1 MLRKSTFREIRTSL
15 ARYLAIFAIVALGV
29 GFFSGLKDCKES
41 MESTARKY
49 LDETNFFD
57 YQILSSYGADDDSVA
72 LAESWDGV
80 SGAEGSIQIDV
91 MARSGDG
98 DSKALKAISL
108 PEGINKLRVTE
119 GRLPENPEE
128 CVVDAYSITDAGF
141 RVGDS
146 IEITDEN
153 DKDKRKQFKVKEFK
167 IVGLVN
173 TPIYL
178 DYQRGST
185 DIGNGSLDTF
195 FFIEKD
201 AFDVDYYT
209 NLYVTLKGDEVSLT
223 EEHEDMLKDQEDNME
238 ALAEAVTDGRR
249 ETARKDAQDELDEK
263 KQEYEDSLAEY
274 ESEKRKA
281 EKEIDDAEDQIESG
295 KRTIASKRQEANST
309 ISDLGNN
316 KKELN
321 DTVTGLEET
330 ISGLESNKKKL
341 EKGIS
346 EAKAGKKQLE
356 DGISKAKA
364 GKKQLENGIAE
375 AKAGKKQVEDAIAAP
390 RANLQA
396 QLDQVQAALEADPG
410 NTALLEQ
417 AETLKAQIA
426 GLDAQVTAVDEQIA
440 DLETQLAGVNGQ
452 IKGLETELTGV
463 NGTIKELDKNLG
475 KVNDGLA
482 QAKDGK
488 AQAEDGI
495 GKIDEGLKQAE
506 DGLAELDD
514 READLVSS
522 ERTLDQKKREA
533 DSEFERAE
541 KELDDAKDKLDEAQ
555 EKIDDMEE
563 GNSYALSR
571 TENVG
576 YASFDSNSS
585 IVSNIA
591 KIFPLF
597 FFLIAA
603 LVCMTTMTR
612 MVDEQ
617 RTQIGVLKALGY
629 SNSQIVGKYMFYS
642 GSAAFLGALVGFFAG
657 CKVFPMVIWN
667 AYTMMYDFS
676 HTVDYIINY
685 KLGLAVL
692 AVAMLCSMGA
702 TWVSI
707 AADFKVPPAELIRPK
722 TPTAGKRILLERI
735 TPLWNRIS
743 FLYKVSIRNI
753 FRDKKRFLMMV
764 IGVSG
769 CTALLIAGIG
779 IRATISKVADYQFDE
794 ISLYDVTVMFSKNM
808 TEKRQK
814 AFMKEMTEDNDIS
827 EENVRFLHRGE
838 VTMTMGGKTT
848 DITCVATEAEGFGD
862 FVDLHHGN
870 EHIDYPGPGEI
881 VIVRKTNHDYGVD
894 VGDEVKLRDG
904 YREMTAKIVGVA
916 DNYVYDSIYMTTD
929 TYREGFGKEPDIKAA
944 YINFEDG
951 TEEKAIRNASAD
963 AAGYEYTAAAQTNID
978 VRENVSRM
986 MKSLNAIVYVVILSA
1001 ALLAFI
1007 VLYNLTNINIT
1018 ERIREIATIKVLG
1031 FYQIEVSQY
1040 VFRENIFLT
1049 AVAAIVGIP
1058 MGDWLLKFVIDNI
1071 VLSMIYFEP
1080 RHGPYDIPI
1089 AVALTFVFAFLVN
1102 IAMQKRL
1109 RNVSM
1114 TESLKSVE

>member
-1 MLRKSTFREIRTSL
+1 MLRKSTFREIKTSL

-41 MESTARKY
+41 MVSTARRY
-49 LDETNFFD
+49 LEATNFYD
-57 YQILSSYGADDDSVA
+57 YQILSSYGADDDSVEMA
-72 LAESWDGV
+72 KAWEGV

-91 MARSGDG
+91 IARSGSG
-98 DSKALKAISL
+98 DSSALKAISI
-108 PEGINKLRVTE
+108 PENLNTLNVTE
-119 GRLPENPEE
+119 GRLPQNINE
-128 CVVDAYSITDAGF
+128 CVVDAYSITDEGF
-141 RVGDS
+141 HVGDH

-153 DKDKRKQFKVKEFK
+153 DKDKLKEFNVK
-167 IVGLVN
+167 DFEIVGLVN

-209 NLYVTLKGDEVSLT
+209 NLYVTLDGDEASLT
-223 EEHEDMLKDQEDNME
+223 DEHEDRLKAEQNNMK

-249 ETARKDAQDELDEK
+249 EAARKDAQEELDEK
-263 KQEYEDSLAEY
+263 KQEYEDNLARY
-274 ESEKRKA
+274 EKEKRDAEKKLDDAEKQIKKGEKLISSNRKKA
-281 EKEIDDAEDQIESG
+281 EKGKNDAETALG
-295 KRTIASKRQEANST
+295 GLEANL
-309 ISDLGNN
+309 IEVN
-316 KKELN
+316 
-321 DTVTGLEET
+321 
-330 ISGLESNKKKL
+330 
-341 EKGIS
+341 
-346 EAKAGKKQLE
+346 
-356 DGISKAKA
+356 
-364 GKKQLENGIAE
+364 NGIATLNSE
-375 AKAGKKQVEDAIAAP
+375 RKKAE
-390 RANLQA
+390 
-396 QLDQVQAALEADPG
+396 
-410 NTALLEQ
+410 
-417 AETLKAQIA
+417 
-426 GLDAQVTAVDEQIA
+426 
-440 DLETQLAGVNGQ
+440 
-452 IKGLETELTGV
+452 
-463 NGTIKELDKNLG
+463 
-475 KVNDGLA
+475 DGLA
-482 QAKDGK
+482 QANSGKEKLESGKTELETAIAGLQQAAETDPDPVNVQKYKMQIAALSEELAGVELQIADVDAQIDEINAGISLIDIKLKEAEAGK
-488 AQAEDGI
+488 AMIEDGI
-495 GKIDEGLKQAE
+495 ARAKQGIDQADSGLNKLDKSE
-506 DGLAELDD
+506 KELVKNKKK
-514 READLVSS
+514 LKS
-522 ERTLDQKKREA
+522 EERKA
-533 DSEFERAE
+533 DSEFEKAK

-555 EKIDDMEE
+555 EKIDDMET

-571 TENVG
+571 KENAG

-597 FFLIAA
+597 FLLIAA

-642 GSAAFLGALVGFFAG
+642 GSAAFFGAIVGFFVG
-657 CKVFPMVIWN
+657 CKVFPVVIWN

-676 HTVDYIINY
+676 DTVDYIINY

-707 AADFKVPPAELIRPK
+707 SADFKVPAAELIRPK
-722 TPTAGKRILLERI
+722 APPAGKRILLERI

-794 ISLYDVTVMFSKNM
+794 ISLYDITVIFSKNM
-808 TEKRQK
+808 TEGRQ
-814 AFMKEMTEDNDIS
+814 EDFLEELQDGTDIS
-827 EENVRFLHRGE
+827 EKNVRFLHRGE
-838 VTMTMGGKTT
+838 VTMVIGDKTA
-848 DITCVATEAEGFGD
+848 DITCVATEAEGFDDFINLHTGD
-862 FVDLHHGN
+862 QHL
-870 EHIDYPGPGEI
+870 DYPGPGEI
-881 VIVRKTNHDYGVD
+881 VIVKKTSHDYGLG
-894 VGDEVKLRDG
+894 VGDEVKLREG
-904 YREMTAKIVGVA
+904 YREMNVRIVGVA
-916 DNYVYDSIYMTTD
+916 DNYVYDSIYMTPE
-929 TYREGFGKEPDIKAA
+929 TYRDGFGKDPDIKAA
-944 YINFEDG
+944 FIDFEDG
-951 TEEKAIRNASAD
+951 TEEEVIRNASAD
-963 AAGYEYTAAAQTNID
+963 AAGYEYTAATQTNID
-978 VRENVSRM
+978 VRENVSKM
-986 MKSLNAIVYVVILSA
+986 MKSLNSIVYVVILSA

-1031 FYQIEVSQY
+1031 FYQLEVSQY
-1040 VFRENIFLT
+1040 VFRENLFLT
-1049 AVAAIVGIP
+1049 AVAAIAGIP
-1058 MGDWLLKFVIDNI
+1058 MGDWLLRFVIDNI

-1102 IAMQKRL
+1102 LAMQKRL
-1109 RNVSM
+1109 RDVSM

>member
-41 MESTARKY
+41 MVSTARKY
-49 LDETNFFD
+49 LDRTNFYD

-72 LAESWDGV
+72 LAESWDEV
-80 SGAEGSIQIDV
+80 KAAEGSIQIDV

-98 DSKALKAISL
+98 DSRALKCISL
-108 PEGINKLRVTE
+108 PEKINTLNVVE
-119 GRLPENPEE
+119 GRLPEAANE
-128 CVVDAYSITDAGF
+128 CAVDSYSITDAGF
-141 RVGDS
+141 RVGDF

-153 DKDKRKQFKVKEFK
+153 DEDKLEDFNETRFE

-173 TPIYL
+173 TPIFL

-195 FFIEKD
+195 FFVERD

-209 NLYVTLKGDEVSLT
+209 NLYLKLNGDQPALS
-223 EEHEDMLKDQEDNME
+223 EEHEDYLKAKEDSMKD
-238 ALAEAVTDGRR
+238 LAEAVTSGRR
-249 ETARKDAQDELDEK
+249 ETAQKEAQEELDEK
-263 KQEYEDSLAEY
+263 KQEYEDNLAKY
-274 ESEKRKA
+274 EREKANAEKKLDKA
-281 EKEIDDAEDQIESG
+281 ENKIDAGEKKIKKTRKQLNA
-295 KRTIASKRQEANST
+295 TITEANAGIEQANAAIT
-309 ISDLGNN
+309 DLKTKKAQVEGGIEEAKAAKEQAEAAHAGGMISDD
-316 KKELN
+316 EYAAAIAQA
-321 DTVTGLEET
+321 DAT
-330 ISGLESNKKKL
+330 ISGLEGNLSDINN
-341 EKGIS
+341 GIS
-346 EAKAGKKQLE
+346 Q
-356 DGISKAKA
+356 
-364 GKKQLENGIAE
+364 AE
-375 AKAGKKQVEDAIAAP
+375 AGLK
-390 RANLQA
+390 QA
-396 QLDQVQAALEADPG
+396 QEGLA
-410 NTALLEQ
+410 Q
-417 AETLKAQIA
+417 AEA
-426 GLDAQVTAVDEQIA
+426 GL
-440 DLETQLAGVNGQ
+440 
-452 IKGLETELTGV
+452 
-463 NGTIKELDKNLG
+463 KELDK
-475 KVNDGLA
+475 
-482 QAKDGK
+482 
-488 AQAEDGI
+488 AEN
-495 GKIDEGLKQAE
+495 KLE
-506 DGLAELDD
+506 
-514 READLVSS
+514 SS
-522 ERTLDQKKREA
+522 EKKLKKEERKA
-533 DSEFERAE
+533 DNEFDKAKR
-541 KELDDAKDKLDEAQ
+541 ELDDAKDKLDEAQ
-555 EKIDDMEE
+555 EKIDDMEI
-563 GNSYALSR
+563 GNSFALSR
-571 TENVG
+571 KENMG

-585 IVSNIA
+585 IVSNIS

-617 RTQIGVLKALGY
+617 RTQIGILKALGY
-629 SNSQIVGKYMFYS
+629 SNGQIVGKYMFYS
-642 GSAAFLGALVGFFAG
+642 GSAAFLGAVLGFFVG
-657 CKVFPMVIWN
+657 CKVFPVVIWN

-676 HTVDYIINY
+676 HTVDYIINW
-685 KLGLAVL
+685 KLGLIVL
-692 AVAMLCSMGA
+692 AVSLLCSMGA

-722 TPTAGKRILLERI
+722 TPPAGKRILLERI
-735 TPLWNRIS
+735 RPLWNRIS

-794 ISLYDVTVMFSKNM
+794 ISLYDITVLFSKNM
-808 TEKRQK
+808 TEDRQK
-814 AFMKEMTEDNDIS
+814 DFMEEMEDAGVTG
-827 EENVRFLHRGE
+827 ENVRFLHRDE
-838 VTMTMGGKTT
+838 MTAIIGDKTT
-848 DITCVATEAEGFGD
+848 DITCVATEAEGFD
-862 FVDLHHGN
+862 QFIDLHAGDQ
-870 EHIDYPGPGEI
+870 HIDYPGPGEA
-881 VIVRKTNHDYGVD
+881 VIVRKTNHDYGVGI
-894 VGDEVKLRDG
+894 GDEITLRDD
-904 YREMTAKIVGVA
+904 YREMDVKIVAVA
-916 DNYVYDSIYMTTD
+916 DNYVYDSIYISSD

-944 YINFEDG
+944 YIDFKEG
-951 TEEKAIRNASAD
+951 TEEDVIRNASAD

-978 VRENVSRM
+978 VRENVNKM
-986 MKSLNAIVYVVILSA
+986 MKSLNSIVYVVILSA

-1031 FYQIEVSQY
+1031 FYQLEVSQY
-1040 VFRENIFLT
+1040 VFRENLFLT

-1089 AVALTFVFAFLVN
+1089 SVTLTFLFAFLVN

>member
-1 MLRKSTFREIRTSL
+1 MLKKSTFREIKTSL

-29 GFFSGLKDCKES
+29 GFFSGLRDCKES
-41 MESTARKY
+41 MVSTARRY
-49 LDETNFFD
+49 LERTNFYD

-72 LAESWDGV
+72 TAEAWNGV
-80 SGAEGSIQIDV
+80 KEAEGSIQIDV
-91 MARSGDG
+91 MAKSGDG
-98 DSKALKAISL
+98 DSKALKAISM
-108 PEGINKLRVTE
+108 PESINTLNVTE
-119 GRLPENPEE
+119 GRLPQNVNE
-128 CVVDAYSITDAGF
+128 CVVDAYSITDEGF
-141 RVGDS
+141 RVGDH

-153 DKDKRKQFKVKEFK
+153 DEDKLEDFKVTDFE

-209 NLYVTLKGDEVSLT
+209 NLYLTLEGDEISLT
-223 EEHEDMLKDQEDNME
+223 DEHEDMLKAKEDDMKT
-238 ALAEAVTDGRR
+238 LAEEVTAGRR
-249 ETARKDAQDELDEK
+249 ETAKKEAQEELDEK
-263 KQEYEDSLAEY
+263 KQEYEDNLAKY
-274 ESEKRKA
+274 EKEKRDAEKKLDKA
-281 EKEIDDAEDQIESG
+281 ENKIQSGEAKIKKTRKELEQAIKEADKAINTLPGQIEQLKAQKSE
-295 KRTIASKRQEANST
+295 TEA
-309 ISDLGNN
+309 
-316 KKELN
+316 
-321 DTVTGLEET
+321 GL
-330 ISGLESNKKKL
+330 SQLYDVRDGLS
-341 EKGIS
+341 
-346 EAKAGKKQLE
+346 
-356 DGISKAKA
+356 
-364 GKKQLENGIAE
+364 
-375 AKAGKKQVEDAIAAP
+375 
-390 RANLQA
+390 A
-396 QLDQVQAALEADPG
+396 QIAALEAQGADEETIAAVKAQLAVV
-410 NTALLEQ
+410 NDQIQQ
-417 AETLKAQIA
+417 AEKGLGQLESGIAQAEA
-426 GLDAQVTAVDEQIA
+426 GLKQAKEGKKQAE
-440 DLETQLAGVNGQ
+440 E
-452 IKGLETELTGV
+452 GL
-463 NGTIKELDKNLG
+463 KELDK
-475 KVNDGLA
+475 
-482 QAKDGK
+482 
-488 AQAEDGI
+488 AEN
-495 GKIDEGLKQAE
+495 K
-506 DGLAELDD
+506 LD
-514 READLVSS
+514 SS
-522 ERTLDQKKREA
+522 EQKLKKEERKA
-533 DSEFERAE
+533 DSEFEKAK

-555 EKIDDMEE
+555 EKIDDMEI

-612 MVDEQ
+612 MVEEQ

-642 GSAAFLGALVGFFAG
+642 GSGAFLGAVLGFFVG
-657 CKVFPMVIWN
+657 CKVFPVVIWN

-676 HTVDYIINY
+676 HTVDYIINW

-692 AVAMLCSMGA
+692 AVALLCSMGA

-722 TPTAGKRILLERI
+722 TPPAGKRILLERI
-735 TPLWNRIS
+735 KPLWNRIS

-779 IRATISKVADYQFDE
+779 IRATISKIADYQFDE
-794 ISLYDVTVMFSKNM
+794 ISVYDITVMFSKNM
-808 TEKRQK
+808 TEDRQK
-814 AFMKEMTEDNDIS
+814 DFLEELRDDRDIADES
-827 EENVRFLHRGE
+827 VRFLHRGE
-838 VTMTMGGKTT
+838 VTMVIGDKTT
-848 DITCVATEAEGFGD
+848 DLTCIATDAEGFDD
-862 FVDLHHGN
+862 FIDLHTGDQ
-870 EHIDYPGPGEI
+870 HIDFPGPGEI
-881 VIVRKTNHDYGVD
+881 VIVRKTNHDYGIG
-894 VGDEVKLRDG
+894 VGDEVTLRDD
-904 YREMTAKIVGVA
+904 YREMKVKIVGVA
-916 DNYVYDSIYMTTD
+916 DNYVYDSVYMSNE
-929 TYREGFGKEPDIKAA
+929 TYREGFGKEPDVKAA
-944 YINFEDG
+944 FINLADG
-951 TEEKAIRNASAD
+951 TEEEVIREVSAD
-963 AAGYEYTAAAQTNID
+963 AAGYEYSAAVQTNLD
-978 VRENVSRM
+978 VRDNVSKM
-986 MKSLNAIVYVVILSA
+986 MKSLNSIVYVVILSA

-1018 ERIREIATIKVLG
+1018 ERLREIATIKVLG
-1031 FYQIEVSQY
+1031 FYQLEVSQY
-1040 VFRENIFLT
+1040 VFRENLFLT

-1071 VLSMIYFEP
+1071 VVSMVYFEA

-1089 AVALTFVFAFLVN
+1089 AVALTFVFAFFVN

-1109 RNVSM
+1109 RDISM

>member
-1 MLRKSTFREIRTSL
+1 MLKKSTFREIKTSL

-29 GFFSGLKDCKES
+29 GFFSGLRDCKES
-41 MESTARKY
+41 MVSTASRY
-49 LDETNFFD
+49 LERTNFYD

-80 SGAEGSIQIDV
+80 KAAEGSIQIDV
-91 MARSGDG
+91 IARSGSG
-98 DSKALKAISL
+98 DSSALKATSL
-108 PEGINKLRVTE
+108 PENINKLNVTE
-119 GRLPENPEE
+119 GRLPQNVNE
-128 CVVDAYSITDAGF
+128 CVLDAYSITDEGF
-141 RVGDS
+141 HVGDH

-153 DKDKRKQFKVKEFK
+153 DKDKLGDFKVKDFE

-195 FFIEKD
+195 FFIDKD

-209 NLYVTLKGDEVSLT
+209 NLYVTFTGDEVSLT
-223 EEHEDMLKDQEDNME
+223 DEHEDKLKEQEDSMKS
-238 ALAEAVTDGRR
+238 LAEAVRDGRR
-249 ETARKDAQDELDEK
+249 ESERKEAQAELDEK
-263 KQEYEDSLAEY
+263 KQEYEDNLARYEEEKADAERKLDKAEAQIQKGERLINSNRKKAKKGRSEAETAKSDLNAKLAEVD
-274 ESEKRKA
+274 SG
-281 EKEIDDAEDQIESG
+281 IEVLSSG
-295 KRTIASKRQEANST
+295 RQ
-309 ISDLGNN
+309 
-316 KKELN
+316 
-321 DTVTGLEET
+321 
-330 ISGLESNKKKL
+330 
-341 EKGIS
+341 
-346 EAKAGKKQLE
+346 
-356 DGISKAKA
+356 
-364 GKKQLENGIAE
+364 
-375 AKAGKKQVEDAIAAP
+375 
-390 RANLQA
+390 
-396 QLDQVQAALEADPG
+396 
-410 NTALLEQ
+410 Q
-417 AETLKAQIA
+417 AE
-426 GLDAQVTAVDEQIA
+426 E
-440 DLETQLAGVNGQ
+440 
-452 IKGLETELTGV
+452 
-463 NGTIKELDKNLG
+463 
-475 KVNDGLA
+475 GLA
-482 QAKDGK
+482 QLNSGK
-488 AQAEDGI
+488 AQAEQGKAVLEENI
-495 GKIDEGLKQAE
+495 GKLQQAAQADPDNADQYNEELEKLNAELDKANQQIAGIDAQIGEINTKLADIDAKTKEAEAGKAQIEEGIAKADEGIEQANS
-506 DGLAELDD
+506 GLAELSKKQ
-514 READLVSS
+514 REL
-522 ERTLDQKKREA
+522 EENKRKLRREEEKA
-533 DSEFERAE
+533 DSEFEKAR

-555 EKIDDMEE
+555 EKIDTMDI
-563 GNSYALSR
+563 GNAYALSR
-571 TENVG
+571 KENMG

-585 IVSNIA
+585 IVSNIS

-617 RTQIGVLKALGY
+617 RTQIGILKALGY

-642 GSAAFLGALVGFFAG
+642 GSAAFLGAILGFFVG
-657 CKVFPMVIWN
+657 CKVFPAVIWH

-676 HTVDYIINY
+676 DTVDYIINY
-685 KLGLAVL
+685 KLGLTVL
-692 AVAMLCSMGA
+692 AVALLCSMGA

-722 TPTAGKRILLERI
+722 TPPAGRRILMERI

-794 ISLYDVTVMFSKNM
+794 ISLYDITVMFSKNM
-808 TEKRQK
+808 TENRQK
-814 AFMKEMTEDNDIS
+814 DFVNEIKSGTEIS
-827 EENVRFLHRGE
+827 DENIRFLHRGE
-838 VTMTMGGKTT
+838 VTVVMGDKTT
-848 DITCVATEAEGFGD
+848 DITCVATDAEGFDD
-862 FVDLHHGN
+862 FVNLHTGDQ
-870 EHIDYPGPGEI
+870 HIDYPGPGEI
-881 VIVRKTNHDYGVD
+881 VIVRKTNHDYGLD
-894 VGDEVKLRDG
+894 VGDEVTLRDD
-904 YREMTAKIVGVA
+904 YREMKAKIVGVA
-916 DNYVYDSIYMTTD
+916 DNYVYDSLYMTPE
-929 TYREGFGKEPDIKAA
+929 TYRQGFGKDPDIKAA
-944 YINFEDG
+944 YINL
-951 TEEKAIRNASAD
+951 EEGAEEEEIRKVSAD
-963 AAGYEYTAAAQTNID
+963 AAGYENTAAVQTNID

-1018 ERIREIATIKVLG
+1018 ERLREIATIKVLG

-1040 VFRENIFLT
+1040 VFRENLFLT

-1089 AVALTFVFAFLVN
+1089 SVALTFVFAFLVN

-1109 RNVSM
+1109 RDVSM

>member
-29 GFFSGLKDCKES
+29 GFFSGLRDCKES
-41 MESTARKY
+41 MVSTASRY
-49 LDETNFFD
+49 LDSTNFYD

-80 SGAEGSIQIDV
+80 KAAEGSIQIDV
-91 MARSGDG
+91 IARSGDG
-98 DSKALKAISL
+98 DSSALKAISL
-108 PEGINKLRVTE
+108 PDYINTLNVTE
-119 GRLPENPEE
+119 GRLPQNVNE

-141 RVGDS
+141 RVGDH
-146 IEITDEN
+146 IELTDEN
-153 DKDKRKQFKVKEFK
+153 DKDKLGDFKVKDFE

-195 FFIEKD
+195 FFID
-201 AFDVDYYT
+201 RGAFDVDYYT
-209 NLYVTLKGDEVSLT
+209 NLYVKLTGDETSFT
-223 EEHEDMLKDQEDNME
+223 EEHEDKLKAQEDNME
-238 ALAEAVTDGRR
+238 SLAEEVTEGRR
-249 ETARKDAQDELDEK
+249 ETAKKEAQEELDEK
-263 KQEYEDSLAEY
+263 KQEYEDNLDKYEREKADAE
-274 ESEKRKA
+274 EKLDKA
-281 EKEIDDAEDQIESG
+281 EKQIEAGRKKIKKARAELNSAIKKANDAINTLPG
-295 KRTIASKRQEANST
+295 TIAE
-309 ISDLGNN
+309 L
-316 KKELN
+316 KE
-321 DTVTGLEET
+321 TR
-330 ISGLESNKKKL
+330 
-341 EKGIS
+341 
-346 EAKAGKKQLE
+346 A
-356 DGISKAKA
+356 
-364 GKKQLENGIAE
+364 
-375 AKAGKKQVEDAIAAP
+375 QVEA
-390 RANLQA
+390 
-396 QLDQVQAALEADPG
+396 
-410 NTALLEQ
+410 
-417 AETLKAQIA
+417 
-426 GLDAQVTAVDEQIA
+426 
-440 DLETQLAGVNGQ
+440 
-452 IKGLETELTGV
+452 
-463 NGTIKELDKNLG
+463 
-475 KVNDGLA
+475 GLA
-482 QAKDGK
+482 QAKAGK
-488 AQAEDGI
+488 DQLDAALAAGAITQEQYDAQIAGINAQIDDLSGKLSDIDSGIGQAEAGLSEAQK
-495 GKIDEGLKQAE
+495 GLPQAEAGLK
-506 DGLAELDD
+506 ELNKQEKKLNKSEKQLQSEREKAD
-514 READLVSS
+514 RE
-522 ERTLDQKKREA
+522 
-533 DSEFERAE
+533 FEKAR
-541 KELDDAKDKLDEAQ
+541 KELDDAKDKLDDAQ
-555 EKIDDMEE
+555 EKIDDLEI
-563 GNSYALSR
+563 GNSFALSR
-571 TENVG
+571 KENMG
-576 YASFDSNSS
+576 YTSFDSNSS

-612 MVDEQ
+612 MADEQ
-617 RTQIGVLKALGY
+617 RTQIGILKALGY

-642 GSAAFLGALVGFFAG
+642 GSAAFLGAVAGFFTG
-657 CKVFPMVIWN
+657 CKVFPTVIWD

-676 HTVDYIINY
+676 DTVDYIINY
-685 KLGLAVL
+685 KLGIAVL
-692 AVAMLCSMGA
+692 AVALLCSMGA

-722 TPTAGKRILLERI
+722 TPKAGKRILLERI
-735 TPLWNRIS
+735 KPLWNRIS

-794 ISLYDVTVMFSKNM
+794 ISLYDITTVFSKNM
-808 TEKRQK
+808 TEDRQK
-814 AFMKEMTEDNDIS
+814 DFMKELRKEVDIPD
-827 EENVRFLHRGE
+827 ENVRFLHRGE
-838 VTMTMGGKTT
+838 VTAVIGDKTT
-848 DITCVATEAEGFGD
+848 DITCVATDAEGFEE
-862 FVDLHHGN
+862 FVDLHTGDQ
-870 EHIDYPGPGEI
+870 HIDYPGPGEI
-881 VIVRKTNHDYGVD
+881 VIVKKTNHDYGLNT
-894 VGDEVKLRDG
+894 GDEVTLRDG
-904 YREMTAKIVGVA
+904 YREMKVKVVGVA
-916 DNYVYDSIYMTTD
+916 DNYVYDSIYMTPE
-929 TYREGFGKEPDIKAA
+929 TYREGFGKDPDLKAA

-951 TEEKAIRNASAD
+951 TEEETIRQGLAA

-1018 ERIREIATIKVLG
+1018 ERLREIATIKVLG
-1031 FYQIEVSQY
+1031 FYQVEVSQY
-1040 VFRENIFLT
+1040 VFRENLFLT

-1089 AVALTFVFAFLVN
+1089 AVVLTFVFAFLVN
-1102 IAMQKRL
+1102 LVMQRRL